1 MIDFLL
7 IPVYLPAGLRGVLV
21 GFLACLDFA
30 TFSSCVQKK
39 SLKHGIKLHS
49 ADTSR
54 GSMTRASSTTASAL
68 YWCEKL
74 DGVDETED
82 EILEMN
88 PKTLAFAMIWPGYT
102 GYEGQG
108 CE

>member
-1 MIDFLL
+1 
-7 IPVYLPAGLRGVLV
+7 
-21 GFLACLDFA
+21 
-30 TFSSCVQKK
+30 
-39 SLKHGIKLHS
+39 
-49 ADTSR
+49 
-54 GSMTRASSTTASAL
+54 MTRASSTTASAL